1 VNFQQHYKNDSVATA
16 SPAQLVTMLYD
27 RALQGIHTARLHLSP
42 EGTAPNRLELAN
54 KELVHVQRIVT
65 ELQVT
70 LDFER
75 GGEVARSLD
84 ALYVW
89 CMSQLVEANLTK
101 DPVPL
106 DSVENTISGIRD
118 AWVSASAVANQPV
131 RS

>member
-1 VNFQQHYKNDSVATA
+1 VKLQQHYRSDSVATA

-27 RALQGIHTARLHLSP
+27 RALQGIHAARLHLTP
-42 EGTAPNRLELAN
+42 EATAPNRLELAN

-75 GGEVARSLD
+75 GGDVARSLD
-84 ALYVW
+84 DLYTW
-89 CMSQLVEANLTK
+89 CLSQLVEANLTK
-101 DPVPL
+101 NPVPL
-106 DSVENTISGIRD
+106 DSVEKTISGIRD
-118 AWVSASAVANQPV
+118 AWVTASAEASQPV